1 MDKSPLL
8 PCFAALMLNACA
20 ALQGPS
26 VPEPALSY
34 AAQTQPAVGEVRSA
48 EVGEVLLAASYGLS
62 GVALRAEDAGVLCRD
77 LSKQIEVPPGHEF
90 VQSRTPDGQVW
101 YCGRLDWVNSYAG
114 QERTPIDECLRRLE
128 DGRWSLYFN
137 DVVCPEAMNLIEM
150 RHTAAS
156 DDARRQELVFTGRSG
171 SQLFL
176 QYTQVLGDTAAVQRK
191 DVRFD
196 IADDPVVGIEGAR
209 IEILELNS
217 LAVRYRVLSGFE

>member
-1 MDKSPLL
+1 MRADKV
-8 PCFAALMLNACA
+8 
-20 ALQGPS
+20 Q
-26 VPEPALSY
+26 
-34 AAQTQPAVGEVRSA
+34 
-48 EVGEVLLAASYGLS
+48 
-62 GVALRAEDAGVLCRD
+62 VLCED
-77 LSKQIEVPPGHEF
+77 LSKRVEVPVGAEL
-90 VQSRTPDGQVW
+90 VRSRVEGRSVL
-101 YCGRLDWVNSYAG
+101 YCGKLEWVNRFAG
-114 QERTPIDECLRRLE
+114 QERTVIDECLQPVG

-137 DVVCPEAMNLIEM
+137 DVVCPETVNLTAV

-176 QYTQVLGDTAAVQRK
+176 QYTQVLGDTTAVQRK